1 MDEDPTTVNQEATTQ
16 VVHEVDSSYAKHD
29 IKIPREKKGRVGL
42 IIGIVAGLLVL
53 IGGGIALWFF
63 AWYNNPEQVAYDAMM
78 NFFQAENVGFEG
90 GFSFFFDTQGQETYT
105 DEGDYYYV
113 AESPIKGV
121 IVSFDNASNSLP
133 NATSAK
139 VTFVF
144 NPDAVTGDPQVN
156 IGIQN
161 VFLRNGD
168 LYLQISGLVDSI
180 KTIEVEEDEREALE
194 MYLSMIEI
202 VDNEWWRISLPEL
215 LEETQVPSSQ
225 ADALTSAYSC
235 AIDALSQNASDEMAQ
250 IYKQHRFVKVTP
262 TKHLGTET
270 EYAELAAGYKA
281 YELSLDKEELAAYI
295 NSLAESERVDEFYSC
310 VNRALQVYGSDNR
323 LSIEDIPEVS
333 ASDIEWSD
341 QNKVYLEISQ
351 FGHQLRSAVPYFYDD
366 DGGYIGGGTIL
377 FKYDP
382 VTVTAPDDY
391 RPITDLFTELTEFV
405 SQLIMEQY
413 SYEEEI

>member
-1 MDEDPTTVNQEATTQ
+1 MGEDPTTVNQETTTP

-42 IIGIVAGLLVL
+42 IIGIIVGLLVL

-90 GFSFFFDTQGQETYT
+90 GFSFFFDNQDGAE
-105 DEGDYYYV
+105 
-113 AESPIKGV
+113 ESPIKGV
-121 IVSFDNASNSLP
+121 IFSFDNAANSLP

-139 VTFVF
+139 VSFVF
-144 NPDAVTGDPQVN
+144 NPDVVTGEPVVN

-161 VFLRNGD
+161 VFLRDGD
-168 LYLQISGLVDSI
+168 LYLQVSGLVDSI
-180 KTIEVEEDEREALE
+180 KTIEVDEDEREAME
-194 MYLSMIEI
+194 MYLSMIEL

-215 LEETQVPSSQ
+215 LEEMQVPSSQ
-225 ADALTSAYSC
+225 ADALTDGYHC
-235 AIDALSQNASDEMAQ
+235 VLDTLSQNASDEMAQ

-262 TKHLGTET
+262 TKHLGTEA
-270 EYAELAAGYKA
+270 EYTDLASGYKA

-295 NSLAESERVDEFYSC
+295 NALAEGERVEKFYGC
-310 VNRALQVYGSDNR
+310 VNRALQASGSEAQ
-323 LSIEDIPEVS
+323 LSIEDIPEIA

-341 QNKVYLEISQ
+341 QNKIYLEISQ
-351 FGHQLRSAVPYFYDD
+351 FGHQLRRAVPYFYDD
-366 DGGYIGGGTIL
+366 DDEYIGGGTIL

-382 VTVTAPDDY
+382 VTVTAPDSY
-391 RPITDLFTELTEFV
+391 RPITDLFTEITEFI
-405 SQLIMEQY
+405 SQMLMEQY
-413 SYEEEI
+413 SYEEEM